1 MVYIK
6 YLEQC
11 LKHRTRSINISHPC
25 CYYYLHFMG
34 ASVYTCARTQD
45 PARLSGDL
53 SCQLPYCHLQV
64 ALTKEAT
71 EFCILSFLFFR
82 SPCVRPAAPHPKS
95 HLQAIAFHLPPLLQ
109 GLWGKKGRAQA
120 WKEREHPAAN
130 EMAAVPRE
138 QLFLEQWKP
147 QG

>member
-82 SPCVRPAAPHPKS
+82 SPCVRPRCPPPKIPPPG
-95 HLQAIAFHLPPLLQ
+95 HCLPSPSPSPRSLGKEGQ
-109 GLWGKKGRAQA
+109 GTSM
-120 WKEREHPAAN
+120 ERT
-130 EMAAVPRE
+130 RTSCS
-138 QLFLEQWKP
+138 Q
-147 QG
+147 